1 MTAQGKTAEEL
12 LAEIEARVIPTIAPT
27 FRFGPEQVEETLEG
41 RISRVDLD
49 TMIRLFWSTRSEAR
63 AAARRQAEAFAWA
76 LDMFG
81 PIAANLDERALRL
94 AEEAV
99 EFAQAEHV
107 SKEVML
113 RLVERVYSR
122 PAGDPIAEIG
132 AVALTLELAAEGRG
146 LSAIECADNEF
157 RRVKS
162 KTREHFAERHA
173 AKAAEGIAKLS
184 PIG

>member
-1 MTAQGKTAEEL
+1 MRSHRASASAKPWPGPS
-12 LAEIEARVIPTIAPT
+12 ICSAPSP
-27 FRFGPEQVEETLEG
+27 R
-41 RISRVDLD
+41 
-49 TMIRLFWSTRSEAR
+49 
-63 AAARRQAEAFAWA
+63 
-76 LDMFG
+76 
-81 PIAANLDERALRL
+81 NLDERALRL

-99 EFAQAEHV
+99 EFAQAELV

-113 RLVERVYSR
+113 RVVDRVYSR
-122 PAGDPIAEIG
+122 PAGDPVAEIG

-162 KTREHFAERHA
+162 KTREHFAKRHA
-173 AKAAEGIAKLS
+173 AKAAEGIANLS